1 MTLDPMAQDME
12 ADKALWNAL
21 ESRRWWRQSRNV
33 WFTMP
38 RRWWKPWGET
48 WT

>member
-12 ADKALWNAL
+12 ADKAVWNML
-21 ESRRWWRQSRNV
+21 EGRYWLRLSRNT
-33 WFTMP
+33 WFVMP

-48 WT
+48 WQ